1 MKNNIIVPVEEAI
14 IDYEYDWCN
23 YTQENGRICHC
34 GPSITYK
41 GNGIGWSYNNPN
53 SIIENIVS
61 LERPMTWEEE
71 KEFNKKNFYNEANK
85 GANQLNLFGLFNDC
99 YIQGSHEMYNGWV
112 GYDFYELCKYLNE
125 EGWVIVGIA
134 DAPYEWTLPD
144 PCVAIIA
151 ETEEGDKFWCHVHKY
166 IIEDMRA
173 EMREEY
179 EKILKEE
186 K

>member
-1 MKNNIIVPVEEAI
+1 MKSNIVVPVEEAI

-23 YTQENGRICHC
+23 CVQENGRICHC

-53 SIIENIVS
+53 SVVENIVS

-71 KEFNKKNFYNEANK
+71 TEFNKKNFYDDANK

-99 YIQGSHEMYNGWV
+99 YIQGEHEMYNGWI
-112 GYDFYELCKYLNE
+112 GYNFYELCKSLNE
-125 EGWVIVGIA
+125 EGWVLIGIA
-134 DAPYEWTLPD
+134 DAPYQWNFPE

-151 ETEEGDKFWCHVHKY
+151 ETEEGDKFWCHVHKSV
-166 IIEDMRA
+166 IEDMRA

-179 EKILKEE
+179 EKMLKEE